1 MTAPEARSG
10 GLDGNARG
18 LVVLVVALV
27 VGFLLLLNAGGGGG
41 STEVS
46 AGSDAGGPSTTAPL
60 DGGDTTTTAD
70 TTTTTEASTRSP
82 SEVKVIVLNG
92 SGQDGAA
99 GATSDTIA
107 GSGYEMATPANGPSI
122 EATTVYYT
130 DGFEAEATSIALLL
144 GKSPD
149 NVAPIADASL
159 GGAEG
164 DADVVVLLGADTP
177 PVSEGSSGTTTTTA
191 AN

>member
-10 GLDGNARG
+10 GLDGSARG

-27 VGFLLLLNAGGGGG
+27 VGFLLLLNAGGGGA
-41 STEVS
+41 STEAATDS
-46 AGSDAGGPSTTAPL
+46 GGEGPTTTAPL
-60 DGGDTTTTAD
+60 DSDPTTTVAS
-70 TTTTTEASTRSP
+70 TTPTTEASTRSP
-82 SEVKVIVLNG
+82 SEVKVVVLNG
-92 SGQDGAA
+92 SGPTGAA
-99 GATSDTIA
+99 ADTSDTIA
-107 GSGYEMATPANGPSI
+107 GSGYEMGTPANGTPI
-122 EATTVYYT
+122 ETTTVYFT
-130 DGFEAEATSIALLL
+130 DGFEAEATAVALLL

-159 GGAEG
+159 NGAEG

-177 PVSEGSSGTTTTTA
+177 PVSEGSSTTTTA

>member
-10 GLDGNARG
+10 GLDGSARG

-41 STEVS
+41 SAEVATDS
-46 AGSDAGGPSTTAPL
+46 GDGPATTAPL
-60 DGGDTTTTAD
+60 DDGATTTTVAA
-70 TTTTTEASTRSP
+70 TTTTEASTRSP
-82 SEVKVIVLNG
+82 SEVKVVVLNG

-99 GATSDTIA
+99 GATSETIA
-107 GSGYEMATPANGPSI
+107 GSGYEMGTPANGPSL
-122 EATTVYYT
+122 ETTTVFYVE
-130 DGFEAEATSIALLL
+130 GFEAEATSIALLL

-149 NVAPIADASL
+149 NVAPIEEASL

-164 DADVVVLLGADTP
+164 DADVVVVLGADTP
-177 PVSEGSSGTTTTTA
+177 PVSESSDASSTSTTA